1 MYIFSLTDSLED
13 SPCDL
18 CAAEVETI
26 FIWIGEQSK
35 KEWIKNPKVYNAVR
49 FTI

>member
-13 SPCDL
+13 SPHDL

-35 KEWIKNPKVYNAVR
+35 QEWIKNLKIYNDVR
-49 FTI
+49 FTL